1 MTVFA
6 LTLRTLRHR
15 AGGSAASFLALLFG
29 ATVLM
34 AFASMLD
41 VAIAGDARGPV
52 RETLVVMATVV
63 GGWGLMLVVLAVTS
77 TLTLAVRQRAAE
89 TALLKSLGAT
99 PARLTRA
106 IVGEAA
112 VLAVLAGALAVVPGA
127 LAGRGVLALLHST
140 GQVPEEVGYA
150 FGPVAPALGIGIVLV
165 AAVLAALVTARRTTR
180 GPVVEAMTDAE
191 TGRTRMS
198 RKRAVAAGLF
208 LALGAD
214 LAVITA
220 TVMRD
225 EDEYAMA
232 TAGQADIL
240 ASVGLALLAPVLV
253 RWAVGLLAGPL
264 RLAGVAGELVAA
276 GLRRRTGQAAAVV
289 TPIVLFTGIGI
300 GTLYMQAT
308 ENAAVRAAGQ
318 ATAAEQEN
326 IQTLNLV
333 VIGMVV
339 VFTALMVVNTMVAA
353 TAHRRRE
360 FGQQRLAGATPGQ
373 VLGAAALEGA
383 VLALVGLACGTVASL
398 FTIMPFGSARAGS
411 VVPDGG
417 PWIYAGM
424 AAVAV
429 VLTLATALGATRR
442 ALRTPAVAAVAA

>member
-1 MTVFA
+1 MTVFS
-6 LTLRTLRHR
+6 LVLRTLRHR

-52 RETLVVMATVV
+52 RETLVVMASVV
-63 GGWGLMLVVLAVTS
+63 GGWGLMLVVLAVAS

-112 VLAVLAGALAVVPGA
+112 VLAVAAGALAVVPGA

-140 GQVPEEVGYA
+140 DQVPEEIGYA

-165 AAVLAALVTARRTTR
+165 AAVVAALVAARRTTR
-180 GPVVEAMTDAE
+180 GPVVESLTDAE

-208 LALGAD
+208 LALGVD
-214 LAVITA
+214 LAVVTMTA
-220 TVMRD
+220 MRD
-225 EDEYAMA
+225 EEQYAMA

-264 RLAGVAGELVAA
+264 RLAGAAGELAAA

-308 ENAAVRAAGQ
+308 ENEAARAAGQ
-318 ATAAEQEN
+318 VAAADQEN
-326 IQTLNLV
+326 VHTLNLV
-333 VIGMVV
+333 VIGMIV
-339 VFTALMVVNTMVAA
+339 VFTALMVVNTMIAA

-373 VLGAAALEGA
+373 VLGAAALEGV

-398 FTIMPFGSARAGS
+398 FTIMPFASVRAGS
-411 VVPDGG
+411 AVPGGG

-429 VLTLATALGATRR
+429 VLTLATALGGTRR

>member
-1 MTVFA
+1 MVA
-6 LTLRTLRHR
+6 LALRTLRHR

-41 VAIAGDARGPV
+41 VAIAGDARGSA
-52 RETLVVMATVV
+52 RETLVLMATVV
-63 GGWGLMLVVLAVTS
+63 GGWGLMLVVLAVVS

-99 PARLTRA
+99 PARLARA

-112 VLAVLAGALAVVPGA
+112 VLALLAGALAVVPGV
-127 LAGRGVLALLHST
+127 LAGRGLLALLHST
-140 GQVPEEVGYA
+140 DQVPEDIGYT
-150 FGPVAPALGIGIVLV
+150 FGPLAPVMGIGIVLV

-180 GPVVEAMTDAE
+180 GPVVESINDAE

-198 RKRAVAAGLF
+198 KKRMVAAGLF
-208 LALGAD
+208 LALGVD
-214 LAVITA
+214 LAVVTA

-225 EDEYAMA
+225 EAEAAIA

-240 ASVGLALLAPVLV
+240 ASIGLALLAPVLV
-253 RWAVGLLAGPL
+253 RRAVGLLAGPL
-264 RLAGVAGELVAA
+264 RLAGVAGELAAA

-308 ENAAVRAAGQ
+308 ENAAAKAAGT
-318 ATAAEQEN
+318 AAAAEQEN
-326 IQTLNLV
+326 VQTLNLV
-333 VIGMVV
+333 VIGMIVA
-339 VFTALMVVNTMVAA
+339 FTALMVVNTLIAA

-373 VLGAAALEGA
+373 VLGAAAVEGT

-398 FTIMPFGSARAGS
+398 FTIMPFGSVRGGS
-411 VVPDGG
+411 VVPEGG
-417 PWIYAGM
+417 PWIYLGM
-424 AAVAV
+424 AAVAFA
-429 VLTLATALGATRR
+429 LTLGTALGATRR
-442 ALRTPAVAAVAA
+442 ALRTPAVVAVAAS